1 MRLVSQGA
9 PTAVQNE
16 HIGGA
21 GSVSDLNGILS
32 KRRQFH
38 VATDVKKAAII

>member
-1 MRLVSQGA
+1 MRDASSTSYLS
-9 PTAVQNE
+9 
-16 HIGGA
+16 
-21 GSVSDLNGILS
+21 GILS